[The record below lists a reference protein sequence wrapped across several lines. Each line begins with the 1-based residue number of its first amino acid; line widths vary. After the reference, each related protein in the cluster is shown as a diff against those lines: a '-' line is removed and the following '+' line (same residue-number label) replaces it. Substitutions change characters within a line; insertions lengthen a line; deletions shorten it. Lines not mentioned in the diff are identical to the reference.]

1 MQTAFN
7 SVGRLKLKRMLFG
20 QTIAD
25 GKQRLSKPFLLFFAL
40 LLCTCFAQA
49 DENRYQVEISAPAP
63 LKELLQK
70 HLQIIKW
77 RDNPRMT
84 PAEWQ
89 RLFSVAPQNIKELL
103 ATEGYF
109 SPTITPSLEK
119 KAGVD
124 VAKFTVELGEP
135 VLIDSVELKF
145 TGAINQQAQLKDQS
159 PNIQKL
165 REEWSLPKGQTFR
178 QEDWALAKRKLLTS
192 LLVERFPNATISNSK
207 AEIDLESHTVA
218 LLVEVDSGSAFQFR
232 GLSISGLNRYPASIV
247 ENLNPIKPASLYSQS
262 SLLTFQTR
270 LQESGYFKSVEVTA
284 DTKSANLESAN
295 LESANL
301 ESENLKAD
309 NEASPIS
316 NAPIKVIVEENK
328 SIKVGIGAGY
338 STNTGART
346 QLTYDDLNLMDK
358 SWRLT
363 SSLKLEQKAQFLGGQ
378 IQLPITSDDYRDS
391 VNGNLN
397 RTAIEG
403 QTLTSSQAGIKRAW
417 GPRKREQYVGANYLI
432 EQQSVDGGDTTTKKV
447 GTLSYGITLR
457 RTNNDLAPTKG
468 YLFNAQFAV
477 APLDRLSDGRFLQSY
492 VKTQA
497 YYPITKST
505 QLIARAEA
513 GMVNGKNGAPEA
525 FLFRAGGDQS
535 VRGYAFQSLGIKEG
549 DAIVGAKYLAT
560 GSVEVVQWLTSQW
573 GAAAFVDFGNAANR
587 VQDLK
592 PVYGY
597 GLGARWKSPLGPIG
611 ADIAYGQATSE
622 YRLHFNIGVAF

>member
-1 MQTAFN
+1 MQTAFDL
-7 SVGRLKLKRMLFG
+7 GEYHKLKRMLFG
-20 QTIAD
+20 QTIVN
-25 GKQRLSKPFLLFFAL
+25 GKQCLSKQLLLIFAL
-40 LLCTCFAQA
+40 LLYACFAQA
-49 DENRYQVEISAPAP
+49 DENSYQVELSAPAP
-63 LKELLQK
+63 LNELLRK

-109 SPTITPSLEK
+109 SPSITPSLEK

-124 VAKFTVELGEP
+124 IAKFTVELGAP
-135 VLIDSVELKF
+135 VLINSIELKF
-145 TGAINQQAQLKDQS
+145 TGAISQQSAD
-159 PNIQKL
+159 IQKL
-165 REEWSLPKGQTFR
+165 REEWLLQKGQTFR
-178 QEDWALAKRKLLTS
+178 QEDWALAKRKLLTR
-192 LLVERFPNATISNSK
+192 LLVERFPNANINNSK
-207 AEIDLESHTVA
+207 AEINLESHTVA
-218 LLVEVDSGSAFQFR
+218 LLVEVDSGPAFQF
-232 GLSISGLNRYPASIV
+232 GVLSITGLERYDSRIV
-247 ENLNPIKPASLYSQS
+247 ENLNPIKANSTYTQASL
-262 SLLTFQTR
+262 LLFQTR
-270 LQESGYFKSVEVTA
+270 LQESGYFKSVAVTA
-284 DTKSANLESAN
+284 DTKSASLVAN
-295 LESANL
+295 DQALPTN
-301 ESENLKAD
+301 N
-309 NEASPIS
+309 ASI
-316 NAPIKVIVEENK
+316 NIAPIKVIVEENK

-358 SWRLT
+358 GWRLS

-378 IQLPITSDDYRDS
+378 IQLPVTSKEYRDS
-391 VNGNLN
+391 INGSLN

-403 QTLTSSQAGIKRAW
+403 QTLTSSQAGVKRAW

-457 RTNNDLAPTKG
+457 HTDNDLAPSKG
-468 YLFNAQFAV
+468 YLLNAQFAA
-477 APLDRLSDGRFLQSY
+477 APFDKLSDGKFLHSY
-492 VKTQA
+492 IKAQA
-497 YYPITKST
+497 YYPITQST

-573 GAAAFVDFGNAANR
+573 GVAAFVDFGNAANR
-587 VQDLK
+587 IQDLK

-597 GLGARWKSPLGPIG
+597 GIGARWKSPLGPIG

-622 YRLHFNIGVAF
+622 YRLHFNLGVAF